1 MKRNVVLL
9 ALALGTA
16 STLTAQEMHM
26 GNSQTMPSPPSKATV
41 HNSKLTYTKDIAPI
55 LQQRCAACHS
65 AHPTLMGAAPAGV
78 MFDTPE
84 EISQNAQRLYQ
95 QAVTLK
101 AMPLGNVTHMTDDE
115 RQKIAAWFQ
124 AGAEK

>member
-1 MKRNVVLL
+1 MRHRGQVLWYL
-9 ALALGTA
+9 PLVGIAFMFGALFW
-16 STLTAQEMHM
+16 
-26 GNSQTMPSPPSKATV
+26 TMPRPVVPQAEAANAPTLKVA
-41 HNSKLTYTKDIAPI
+41 DIAPI